1 MYVYKYIKN
10 FFYKILVPSGVSN
23 YAMAQVFLLCL
34 NRGASMPWGWT
45 VANALVFRKVRQA
58 LGLDRCK
65 ICMTAAAPIMR
76 ETLDFFASLNI
87 PILELFGMSE
97 TSGNISYIFYL
108 LRLSTVKRIRV
119 HSVNS

>member
-1 MYVYKYIKN
+1 
-10 FFYKILVPSGVSN
+10 
-23 YAMAQVFLLCL
+23 
-34 NRGASMPWGWT
+34 MPWGWT
-45 VANALVFRKVRQA
+45 VANAMVFRKVRQA

-97 TSGNISYIFYL
+97 TSGIISYISYL
-108 LRLSTVKRIRV
+108 LRL
-119 HSVNS
+119 